1 MKGTKNPISWQT
13 DGKTRSHGDC
23 DEAPTTEQHQNVGES
38 DAAKLLI
45 LQQNANVLIDK
56 SPIFNVSPCFLMRQG
71 IVSSIKLRIYGV

>member
-38 DAAKLLI
+38 NSAKLLI
-45 LQQNANVLIDK
+45 LHQTTNVLMLK
-56 SPIFNVSPCFLMRQG
+56 SPLFS
-71 IVSSIKLRIYGV
+71 